1 MRMRWGKSMNE
12 KHSEMGH
19 SEPDGRAGVL
29 LFATLVLCAAFG
41 EVATGLLTP
50 ALPTLGVLY
59 DKAPATVQLTIVSF
73 AITFALGQL
82 FFGPF
87 SDRKGRRMALLIGAA
102 LTLAGSVSAG
112 LADSIWGIIVG
123 RAIQGLG
130 AASGYVVSRAMVRD
144 IYGAKG
150 AAKAMALVFTL
161 MAASFLAAPLVG
173 GLLLEFGS
181 WRAGFMLASIAAALW
196 LASSIFIVPE
206 TKLAAPETKA
216 QAIYSVYLG
225 LFRDRGFLSYLIT
238 HSIAY
243 GGLYCFVAGAPYLFI
258 KAYAFKPANYGTVA
272 AIVMTGFL
280 MGSFAARYAS
290 PKWGMHRAILVSLAI
305 MCGASTILLALDQ
318 VGQLAVAIIV
328 AIEFAYWFGAGFLA
342 PNTAAGVMMSHPKA
356 IGAAAAAL
364 GFCQMCFAGTV
375 AFVQGLIYDG
385 TALPMLG
392 VQAALTVVTL
402 VTWRYLR

>member
-1 MRMRWGKSMNE
+1 
-12 KHSEMGH
+12 
-19 SEPDGRAGVL
+19 
-29 LFATLVLCAAFG
+29 
-41 EVATGLLTP
+41 
-50 ALPTLGVLY
+50 
-59 DKAPATVQLTIVSF
+59 
-73 AITFALGQL
+73 
-82 FFGPF
+82 
-87 SDRKGRRMALLIGAA
+87 LIGAA

-206 TKLAAPETKA
+206 TKLAAPEAKA

-280 MGSFAARYAS
+280 MGSFAARWA
-290 PKWGMHRAILVSLAI
+290 PW
-305 MCGASTILLALDQ
+305 LLYKDSYTTEPL
-318 VGQLAVAIIV
+318 
-328 AIEFAYWFGAGFLA
+328 
-342 PNTAAGVMMSHPKA
+342 
-356 IGAAAAAL
+356 
-364 GFCQMCFAGTV
+364 CRC
-375 AFVQGLIYDG
+375 
-385 TALPMLG
+385 
-392 VQAALTVVTL
+392 
-402 VTWRYLR
+402 